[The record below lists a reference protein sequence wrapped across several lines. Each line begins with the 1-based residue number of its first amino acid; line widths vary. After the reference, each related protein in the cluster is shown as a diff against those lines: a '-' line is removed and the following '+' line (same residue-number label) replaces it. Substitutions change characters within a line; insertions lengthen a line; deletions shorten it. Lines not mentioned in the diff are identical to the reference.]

1 MQRGPG
7 IYIHVVCRYLSR
19 WRMKVVHGIFVGW
32 PHGGPVGGNVLGEG
46 TAREMFV
53 LVFFF
58 KRNDQISTK
67 LGRNHP

>member
-1 MQRGPG
+1 
-7 IYIHVVCRYLSR
+7 
-19 WRMKVVHGIFVGW
+19 MKNESCSWHFCGW

-46 TAREMFV
+46 AAREMFV